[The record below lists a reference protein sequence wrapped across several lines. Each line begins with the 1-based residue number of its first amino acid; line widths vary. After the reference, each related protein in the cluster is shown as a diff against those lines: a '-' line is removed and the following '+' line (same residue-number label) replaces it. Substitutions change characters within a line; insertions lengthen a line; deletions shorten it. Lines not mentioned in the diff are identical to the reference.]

1 MEAQMQQ
8 IENSNPTS
16 PEESTALST
25 VSSESQFSPTTQFIK
40 KGEWIVSQVL
50 TFLSNMFGILKDFF
64 NRYRQA
70 IISILIIVGAIV
82 SLRVVLAV
90 MDALNDVP
98 LLEPTFQLIGIGY
111 SAWFVSRYLLKPS
124 TRQELAQKWQG
135 FLGELE
141 K

>member
-1 MEAQMQQ
+1 MQQ
-8 IENSNPTS
+8 IDNSNPTS

-25 VSSESQFSPTTQFIK
+25 VSSESQFSPAAQSVK
-40 KGEWIVSQVL
+40 KGEWILSQIL
-50 TFLSNMFGILKDFF
+50 AFLSNMFGIVKDLF
-64 NRYRQA
+64 NRYKQA
-70 IISILIIVGAIV
+70 VTSILIVVGAIV